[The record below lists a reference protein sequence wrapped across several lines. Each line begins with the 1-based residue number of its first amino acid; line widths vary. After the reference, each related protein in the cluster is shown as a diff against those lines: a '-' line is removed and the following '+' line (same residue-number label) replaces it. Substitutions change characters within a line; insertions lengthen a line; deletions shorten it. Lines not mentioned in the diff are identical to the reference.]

1 MTLSTAFV
9 SQTQA
14 GAAVPSASML
24 ATQQL
29 HQQTIQHSHERSQ
42 AFGLQPAQA
51 PDLHR
56 LSDAALQEVLH
67 RNARLCTQA
76 LPVMEMLYEQLAHAQ
91 SMVVLSDASGTVLH
105 ALGDPS
111 FLARAQRVALSPGAR
126 WAEADKGTNA
136 IGTALMTESPT
147 LVHGAEH
154 YLRSMHFLTCSA
166 APIFDH
172 KGALLGV
179 LDVSGD
185 RRSYHPH
192 TLALA
197 SLAARLIESQW
208 FADRFRQSPQLQMHG
223 LAEGLGT
230 LQEGL
235 LALAEDGH
243 VLGINR
249 RGLDLLGSGT
259 ATLHR
264 ESVQSL
270 FGLSMD
276 QLIAAA
282 QHDQALPVQIPMR
295 NEQALH
301 TLYLKLRWPA
311 QRLACWAGAGV
322 GLAAGMS
329 GGLSGSV
336 SGFMPGSVPGSPI
349 PGSSLGSP
357 ATAASSSALLNTAP
371 PRASGMGMQPPPL
384 RETEALAIRD
394 AIRAAGG
401 NLSLAAR
408 QLGIGRSTLY
418 RKLRQDGLLL
428 PKG

>member
-1 MTLSTAFV
+1 
-9 SQTQA
+9 
-14 GAAVPSASML
+14 ML
-24 ATQQL
+24 VAQQL

-56 LSDAALQEVLH
+56 LSETALQEVQH

-136 IGTALMTESPT
+136 IGTALMTEAPT

-223 LAEGLGT
+223 QAEGLGT
-230 LQEGL
+230 LQEGV

-270 FGLSMD
+270 FGLSME
-276 QLIAAA
+276 QLITAA
-282 QHDQALPVQIPMR
+282 QHDQPLPVQIPTR
-295 NEQALH
+295 HEQQPQTLH
-301 TLYLKLRWPA
+301 LKLRWPA
-311 QRLACWAGAGV
+311 QRLVSWAGAGA
-322 GLAAGMS
+322 GLATGVATATGMGEGLAG
-329 GGLSGSV
+329 GAL
-336 SGFMPGSVPGSPI
+336 PGSY
-349 PGSSLGSP
+349 LNRP
-357 ATAASSSALLNTAP
+357 APVAASGLLSPTP
-371 PRASGMGMQPPPL
+371 PRNSGMGLQPPPL

-418 RKLRQDGLLL
+418 RKLRQDGLLV

>member
-1 MTLSTAFV
+1 MSTAFV

-14 GAAVPSASML
+14 NGNPAN
-24 ATQQL
+24 ATLLTAQQQQ
-29 HQQTIQHSHERSQ
+29 HQQAIQHSHERSQ
-42 AFGLQPAQA
+42 AFGLHPGQA

-56 LSDAALQEVLH
+56 LSESALHDAQQ

-91 SMVVLSDASGTVLH
+91 SMVVLCDASGTVLH

-136 IGTALMTESPT
+136 IGTALMTEAPT

-185 RRSYHPH
+185 RRSFHPH

-197 SLAARLIESQW
+197 SLSARIIESQW
-208 FADRFRQSPQLQMHG
+208 FADRFRQSPQLQMHAQ
-223 LAEGLGT
+223 AEGLGT

-243 VLGINR
+243 LLGVNR
-249 RGLDLLGSGT
+249 RGLDLLGGGT

-270 FGLSMD
+270 FGVSME
-276 QLIAAA
+276 QLTAAA
-282 QHDQALPVQIPMR
+282 QHDQPVAVEFTVRSEIGR
-295 NEQALH
+295 S
-301 TLYLKLRWPA
+301 TLFLKLRLPA
-311 QRLACWAGAGV
+311 QRLMSWASGAVPAAYASAPPPGGYVNAQAVAAGPLLSPNAHRVGGV
-322 GLAAGMS
+322 GLQA
-329 GGLSGSV
+329 
-336 SGFMPGSVPGSPI
+336 
-349 PGSSLGSP
+349 
-357 ATAASSSALLNTAP
+357 
-371 PRASGMGMQPPPL
+371 PPL

-418 RKLRQDGLLL
+418 RKLRQDGLLV

>member
-1 MTLSTAFV
+1 M
-9 SQTQA
+9 SQTPA
-14 GAAVPSASML
+14 GAGVPSASML
-24 ATQQL
+24 AAQQL
-29 HQQTIQHSHERSQ
+29 HQQAIQHSHERSQ
-42 AFGLQPAQA
+42 AFGLQPTQA

-56 LSDAALQEVLH
+56 LSDSALQEVQH

-136 IGTALMTESPT
+136 IGTALMTEAPT

-223 LAEGLGT
+223 QAECLGT
-230 LQEGL
+230 LQEGV

-276 QLIAAA
+276 QLMAAA
-282 QHDQALPVQIPMR
+282 QHDQALPVQVPTR
-295 NEQALH
+295 TEQALH
-301 TLYLKLRWPA
+301 TLFLKLRLPA
-311 QRLACWAGAGV
+311 QRLLSWAHPGAGLAPE
-322 GLAAGMS
+322 GLGA
-329 GGLSGSV
+329 
-336 SGFMPGSVPGSPI
+336 GSPL
-349 PGSSLGSP
+349 PGTYLATPAPAMGSP
-357 ATAASSSALLNTAP
+357 LLTP
-371 PRASGMGMQPPPL
+371 SPSRTSPMGLQPPPL

-418 RKLRQDGLLL
+418 RKLRQDGLLV

>member
-1 MTLSTAFV
+1 
-9 SQTQA
+9 
-14 GAAVPSASML
+14 ML
-24 ATQQL
+24 AAQQL
-29 HQQTIQHSHERSQ
+29 HQQAIQHSHERSQ
-42 AFGLQPAQA
+42 AFGLHPAQA
-51 PDLHR
+51 PDLQR
-56 LSDAALQEVLH
+56 LSDTALQEVQQ
-67 RNARLCTQA
+67 RNARLCIQS

-91 SMVVLSDASGTVLH
+91 SMVVLCDASGTVLH

-136 IGTALMTESPT
+136 IGTALMTEAPT

-208 FADRFRQSPQLQMHG
+208 FADRFRHSPQLQMHPQP
-223 LAEGLGT
+223 EGLGT
-230 LQEGL
+230 LQEGV
-235 LALAEDGH
+235 LALTEDGH

-270 FGLSMD
+270 FGLDME

-282 QHDQALPVQIPMR
+282 QHDQAVPVQVAARGEHGRSP
-295 NEQALH
+295 LF
-301 TLYLKLRWPA
+301 LKLRWPA
-311 QRLACWAGAGV
+311 QRLLGWVSPGGSLPAGTGAGQ
-322 GLAAGMS
+322 A
-329 GGLSGSV
+329 
-336 SGFMPGSVPGSPI
+336 FQGSPMGAAA
-349 PGSSLGSP
+349 PVLGSP
-357 ATAASSSALLNTAP
+357 LLNPAPLRGTALGIQ
-371 PRASGMGMQPPPL
+371 APPL

-418 RKLRQDGLLL
+418 RKLRQDGLLV

>member
-1 MTLSTAFV
+1 MSTAFV

-14 GAAVPSASML
+14 GALPTSAAATAAASASML
-24 ATQQL
+24 AAQQLL
-29 HQQTIQHSHERSQ
+29 HQQAIQHSHERSQ
-42 AFGLQPAQA
+42 AFGLHPAQA

-56 LSDAALQEVLH
+56 LPDGALTELQH

-91 SMVVLSDASGTVLH
+91 SMVVLCDASGTVLH

-136 IGTALMTESPT
+136 IGTALMTEAPT

-154 YLRSMHFLTCSA
+154 YLRAMHFLTCSA

-179 LDVSGD
+179 LNVSGD

-197 SLAARLIESQW
+197 SLAARLIESHW
-208 FADRFRQSPQLQMHG
+208 FADRFRQAPQLQMH
-223 LAEGLGT
+223 ARPEGLST

-249 RGLDLLGSGT
+249 RGLDMLGGGT

-270 FGLSMD
+270 FGLNME
-276 QLIAAA
+276 QLITAA
-282 QHDQALPVQIPMR
+282 QQDQALPVQIHTR
-295 NEQALH
+295 SEQEPA
-301 TLYLKLRWPA
+301 TLYLKMRWPS
-311 QRLACWAGAGV
+311 QRLLNWAASGASALTTPYGATV
-322 GLAAGMS
+322 PMSGPLSTGYAGM
-329 GGLSGSV
+329 
-336 SGFMPGSVPGSPI
+336 PPSP
-349 PGSSLGSP
+349 PPASL
-357 ATAASSSALLNTAP
+357 AP
-371 PRASGMGMQPPPL
+371 SRAVGMSLQPPPL

-418 RKLRQDGLLL
+418 RKLRQDGLLV

>member
-1 MTLSTAFV
+1 V
-9 SQTQA
+9 Q
-14 GAAVPSASML
+14 
-24 ATQQL
+24 
-29 HQQTIQHSHERSQ
+29 
-42 AFGLQPAQA
+42 
-51 PDLHR
+51 
-56 LSDAALQEVLH
+56 H

-105 ALGDPS
+105 GLGDPS

-136 IGTALMTESPT
+136 IGTALMTEAPT

-208 FADRFRQSPQLQMHG
+208 FADRFRQSPQLQLHG
-223 LAEGLGT
+223 QSEGLGT
-230 LQEGL
+230 LQEGV

-270 FGLSMD
+270 FGLSME
-276 QLIAAA
+276 QLMAAA
-282 QHDQALPVQIPMR
+282 QHDQALPVQVATR
-295 NEQALH
+295 HEQAPH
-301 TLYLKLRWPA
+301 TLFLKLRLPA
-311 QRLACWAGAGV
+311 QRLLSWAGPGISLPEIPGAAMPQPSSHLNTPPPSAGSP
-322 GLAAGMS
+322 LLSPAAARN
-329 GGLSGSV
+329 GGLG
-336 SGFMPGSVPGSPI
+336 
-349 PGSSLGSP
+349 L
-357 ATAASSSALLNTAP
+357 
-371 PRASGMGMQPPPL
+371 QPPPL

-418 RKLRQDGLLL
+418 RKLRQDGLLV

>member
-1 MTLSTAFV
+1 MKVRGNDLSTAYV

-14 GAAVPSASML
+14 GAAAASASML
-24 ATQQL
+24 AAQQL

-42 AFGLQPAQA
+42 AFGLHPAQV

-56 LSDAALQEVLH
+56 LADGALQEVQH

-136 IGTALMTESPT
+136 IGTALMTEAPT

-223 LAEGLGT
+223 QAEGLGT
-230 LQEGL
+230 LQEGV

-282 QHDQALPVQIPMR
+282 QHDQALPVQLPTR
-295 NEQALH
+295 QEQVLQ
-301 TLYLKLRWPA
+301 TLFLKLRWPA
-311 QRLACWAGAGV
+311 QRLVSWASPGV
-322 GLAAGMS
+322 GLGTS
-329 GGLSGSV
+329 PL
-336 SGFMPGSVPGSPI
+336 PGSYPNMPAPAPSSP
-349 PGSSLGSP
+349 LLSP
-357 ATAASSSALLNTAP
+357 APS
-371 PRASGMGMQPPPL
+371 RAGGMGLQPPPL

-418 RKLRQDGLLL
+418 RKLRQDGLLVA
-428 PKG
+428 KG

>member
-1 MTLSTAFV
+1 MSTAFV
-9 SQTQA
+9 SQTQPGA
-14 GAAVPSASML
+14 GTPTASML
-24 ATQQL
+24 AAQQL
-29 HQQTIQHSHERSQ
+29 HQQTIQHAHERSQ
-42 AFGLQPAQA
+42 AFGLHPAQT

-56 LSDAALQEVLH
+56 IGDAALTELQH

-91 SMVVLSDASGTVLH
+91 SMVVLCDASGTVLH

-111 FLARAQRVALSPGAR
+111 FLARAERVALSPGAR

-136 IGTALMTESPT
+136 IGTALMTEAPT

-154 YLRSMHFLTCSA
+154 YLRAMHFLTCSA

-179 LDVSGD
+179 LDVTGD

-208 FADRFRQSPQLQMHG
+208 FADRFRLAPQLQVHPRID
-223 LAEGLGT
+223 GLGT
-230 LQEGL
+230 LQEGVI
-235 LALAEDGH
+235 ALNEEGH
-243 VLGINR
+243 VLGLNR
-249 RGLDLLGSGT
+249 RGLDMLGGRS

-264 ESVQSL
+264 ETVASL

-276 QLIAAA
+276 QLLAAA
-282 QHDQALPVQIPMR
+282 QQDLSLPVQVSER
-295 NEQALH
+295 GVSEVK
-301 TLYLKLRWPA
+301 TLQLKLRWPA
-311 QRLACWAGAGV
+311 HRAAPWNGTGAAALATPYGTPTSHAGQGYLAVPAVPPAGSLILT
-322 GLAAGMS
+322 GS
-329 GGLSGSV
+329 GPRGSGQ
-336 SGFMPGSVPGSPI
+336 
-349 PGSSLGSP
+349 
-357 ATAASSSALLNTAP
+357 ALQA
-371 PRASGMGMQPPPL
+371 PPL

-418 RKLRQDGLLL
+418 RKLRQEGTL
-428 PKG
+428 PHRG

>member
-1 MTLSTAFV
+1 
-9 SQTQA
+9 
-14 GAAVPSASML
+14 ML
-24 ATQQL
+24 AAQQL
-29 HQQTIQHSHERSQ
+29 HQQTIQHAHERSQ
-42 AFGLQPAQA
+42 AFGLHPAQT

-56 LSDAALQEVLH
+56 ISDAALTEIQQRH
-67 RNARLCTQA
+67 ARLCTQA
-76 LPVMEMLYEQLAHAQ
+76 LPVMEMLYEQLSHAQ
-91 SMVVLSDASGTVLH
+91 SMVVLCDASGTVLH

-111 FLARAQRVALSPGAR
+111 FLARAERVALSPGAR

-136 IGTALMTESPT
+136 IGTALMTEAPT

-154 YLRSMHFLTCSA
+154 YLRAMHFLTCSA

-179 LDVSGD
+179 LDVTGD

-208 FADRFRQSPQLQMHG
+208 FADRFRQAPQLQMH
-223 LAEGLGT
+223 ARVDGLGT
-230 LQEGL
+230 LQEGV
-235 LALAEDGH
+235 LALTEDGH
-243 VLGINR
+243 VLGLNR
-249 RGLDLLGSGT
+249 RGLEMLGGRS

-264 ESVQSL
+264 ESVASL

-276 QLIAAA
+276 QLMAAA
-282 QHDQALPVQIPMR
+282 QEDLSLPVQITARGETEAPSL
-295 NEQALH
+295 Q
-301 TLYLKLRWPA
+301 LKLRWPA
-311 QRLACWAGAGV
+311 HRHAAWAGTGAT
-322 GLAAGMS
+322 GLATPYGVPSAQAGS
-329 GGLSGSV
+329 GYLGIPAAAPAGSLLHAAAPR
-336 SGFMPGSVPGSPI
+336 GAGA
-349 PGSSLGSP
+349 SLTLQ
-357 ATAASSSALLNTAP
+357 A
-371 PRASGMGMQPPPL
+371 PPL

-418 RKLRQDGLLL
+418 RKLRQDGLLV

>member
-1 MTLSTAFV
+1 
-9 SQTQA
+9 
-14 GAAVPSASML
+14 ML
-24 ATQQL
+24 AAQQL

-42 AFGLQPAQA
+42 AFGLQPTQS
-51 PDLHR
+51 PDLQR
-56 LSDAALQEVLH
+56 LSDSALTELQQ
-67 RNARLCTQA
+67 RNARLCAQA
-76 LPVMEMLYEQLAHAQ
+76 LPVMEMLYDQLAHAQ
-91 SMVVLSDASGTVLH
+91 SMVVLCDASGTVLH

-136 IGTALMTESPT
+136 IGTALMTEAPT
-147 LVHGAEH
+147 LVHGTEH
-154 YLRSMHFLTCSA
+154 YLRAMHFLTCSA

-208 FADRFRQSPQLQMHG
+208 FADRFRQVPQLQMHARVDG
-223 LAEGLGT
+223 LST
-230 LQEGL
+230 LQEGV

-249 RGLDLLGSGT
+249 RGLDLLGGGT

-270 FGLSMD
+270 FGLSME
-276 QLIAAA
+276 QLITAA
-282 QHDQALPVQIPMR
+282 QQDQALPIQIATR
-295 NEQALH
+295 HDTEQH
-301 TLYLKLRWPA
+301 TLYLKLRWPS
-311 QRLACWAGAGV
+311 QRLLNWGAPGAATLSTPYGAALPSGAAFTGSYAGSATSPQSTPPAPART
-322 GLAAGMS
+322 LGM
-329 GGLSGSV
+329 
-336 SGFMPGSVPGSPI
+336 
-349 PGSSLGSP
+349 
-357 ATAASSSALLNTAP
+357 AL
-371 PRASGMGMQPPPL
+371 QPPPL

-418 RKLRQDGLLL
+418 RKLRQDGLLV

>member
-1 MTLSTAFV
+1 MSTAFV

-14 GAAVPSASML
+14 NGSPANATLLAA
-24 ATQQL
+24 QQQ

-42 AFGLQPAQA
+42 AFGLHPAQT

-56 LSDAALQEVLH
+56 LSEPALHDAQQ

-91 SMVVLSDASGTVLH
+91 SMVVLCDASGTVLH

-136 IGTALMTESPT
+136 IGTALMTEAPT

-197 SLAARLIESQW
+197 SFSARMIESQW
-208 FADRFRQSPQLQMHG
+208 FADRFRLSPQLQMHG
-223 LAEGLGT
+223 QAEGLGT

-243 VLGINR
+243 VLGVNR
-249 RGLDLLGSGT
+249 RGLDLLGGGT

-270 FGLSMD
+270 FGVSME
-276 QLIAAA
+276 QLMAAA
-282 QHDQALPVQIPMR
+282 HHDQPVAVEFTMR
-295 NEQALH
+295 SEIGKC
-301 TLYLKLRWPA
+301 TLFLKLRWPA
-311 QRLACWAGAGV
+311 QRPMGWVGGPLPAGYGANAPLPSSYV
-322 GLAAGMS
+322 SAAAPAS
-329 GGLSGSV
+329 GGLL
-336 SGFMPGSVPGSPI
+336 SPHA
-349 PGSSLGSP
+349 SRANALGHQ
-357 ATAASSSALLNTAP
+357 A
-371 PRASGMGMQPPPL
+371 PPL

-418 RKLRQDGLLL
+418 RKLRQDGLLM